1 LFIKD
6 RFRLE
11 STDTFTWVHCDTNF
25 AGYYE
30 MDYSEAN
37 WENLALALKAK
48 NIRLE
53 AEDRANI
60 IHNLFMNAF
69 SEKNRYNLVVDV
81 LSYLRNE
88 RELVPWRATYKH
100 LMQMISILEYRN
112 SFYPVAVSSL
122 FNVDSAE
129 RRGWL

>member
-1 LFIKD
+1 
-6 RFRLE
+6 
-11 STDTFTWVHCDTNF
+11 
-25 AGYYE
+25 
-30 MDYSEAN
+30 MDYSEEN

-69 SEKNRYNLVVDV
+69 SEKNRYSTVVDV
-81 LSYLRNE
+81 LTYLRIE
-88 RELVPWRATYKH
+88 RELVPWRAAYKH

-112 SFYPVAVSSL
+112 SFYPVAVSLIL
-122 FNVDSAE
+122 FHLPTMMRKAFK
-129 RRGWL
+129 